1 MCEQRLIFRF
11 YEPIVHEYRAAIVRA
26 PQGSNAKRV
35 HRPTHA
41 TIDLSLK
48 SIDLTARAAESLWLR
63 WEFGG
68 TYLTSSGSSD
78 DLQIGFR
85 VDPQLV
91 GAYSTLEK
99 SRSRDSST
107 LRLPSIKARGT
118 YQYQNTQ
125 GFLSGTL
132 DLGEFTGVMQPATL
146 NRLLDLHRD
155 LGEDVISLSQQY
167 SSHSQEGPTAAELSG
182 SARPAAKPWVLDM
195 AVGMSGLQIRLRAD
209 KVATSVVLEAS
220 ALHGYLSHNGDPGSS
235 LMWQAKAQQLGI
247 SLGHL
252 DPDPSSQAAASSR
265 RYRSASMVLDVD
277 VQDIPAKPHYPR
289 QLSIRLSRVHTVMHI
304 AALKELVDLSRSW
317 TYDIRLMQEARATD
331 IANVRA
337 RSSKFKE
344 KMQARSTRMEKP
356 SSSAWL
362 AERLVTINMT
372 GIGIAIPLD
381 ASTTIDMS
389 KVDQKIGPAM
399 LFSIRTMGFQN
410 KRNQTARFRMQQ
422 MELQFVDR

>member
-1 MCEQRLIFRF
+1 MIIQ
-11 YEPIVHEYRAAIVRA
+11 EYRAVIERA
-26 PQGSNAKRV
+26 SKPKPKTP
-35 HRPTHA
+35 HRPVHSTV
-41 TIDLSLK
+41 DLSLK
-48 SIDLTARAAESLWLR
+48 SVDLTARAAASLWLR
-63 WEFGG
+63 WEFGS
-68 TYLTSSGSSD
+68 TYITVSGAKE
-78 DLQIGFR
+78 DLQFGLR
-85 VDPQLV
+85 MDPQLV

-107 LRLPSIKARGT
+107 LRLPTVKARGT
-118 YQYQNTQ
+118 YRDRDGQ
-125 GFLSGTL
+125 GALSGTL
-132 DLGEFTGVMQPATL
+132 DLGVFTGVMQPATL

-155 LGEDVISLSQQY
+155 LGEDVVSLSQQY
-167 SSHSQEGPTAAELSG
+167 SNHSQETKAEVDGDMEIPSE
-182 SARPAAKPWVLDM
+182 PATKPWILDIT
-195 AVGMSGLQIRLRAD
+195 VGMSGLQIGLRAD

-220 ALHGYLSHNGDPGSS
+220 ALHGYLSHSGDPKSS
-235 LMWQAKAQQLGI
+235 LMWQARAEQLGM

-252 DPDPSSQAAASSR
+252 DSDLVPQGIPSSR

-277 VQDIPAKPHYPR
+277 VQDIPGDSDTPR
-289 QLSIRLSRVHTVMHI
+289 QLSIRLSRVHTIMHI

-317 TYDIRLMQEARATD
+317 TYDIRLMREGRAAD
-331 IANVRA
+331 IAEVKA
-337 RSSKFKE
+337 RSSKFKQ
-344 KMQARSTRMEKP
+344 KMQARSTRLEKP

-362 AERLVTINMT
+362 AERLVTVNMT

-389 KVDQKIGPAM
+389 TVDQKTGPAL